1 MSLLTERPRR
11 RTVRRA
17 RHGFV
22 EVTRIVRKR
31 PDEWSTEVEYSH
43 GSAVW
48 SERLT
53 FVRRTHGKDAFI
65 VRVTD
70 ADYPTDRA
78 MEVVVK
84 RDAEMTAFIVNFLV
98 AGRW

>member
-22 EVTRIVRKR
+22 DVTRIVRKR
-31 PDEWSTEVEYSH
+31 PDEWSTEVEYVH
-43 GSAVW
+43 GSATW
-48 SERLT
+48 TERLS
-53 FVRRTHGKDAFI
+53 FVRRDHGKDACI
-65 VRVTD
+65 VRITD

-78 MEVVVK
+78 MEVVIK
-84 RDAEMTAFIVNFLV
+84 READMTSFIVNFLI